1 MARKSRSGGGGIPCY
16 STSCP
21 SRPPFP
27 PRAMGCAA
35 SGDRAE
41 RRGRGRALGHGEAST
56 TGVLVER
63 QNNGQ
68 EAVSAAAAGRRR
80 GCKVAP
86 EPKEEEEDT
95 AAALAMP
102 GSPSFRI
109 YCQKSAAV
117 DALVA
122 DADGVDNDGPIRITE
137 TTQTIKRNDL
147 VVHGSNEFSKSEE
160 ASRWLKFRGL
170 AVVVAAVCSLFS
182 RHSSATPAPPHPPA
196 AKSHHRCASPAPAA
210 DATAAAAAR
219 AHP

>member
-1 MARKSRSGGGGIPCY
+1 MARMSRSGGGGIPCS

-21 SRPPFP
+21 SRPLSP

-35 SGDRAE
+35 SIDRAE
-41 RRGRGRALGHGEAST
+41 RRGRALGHGEAST

-86 EPKEEEEDT
+86 EPKEEEDT

-122 DADGVDNDGPIRITE
+122 DADGVDNDGPVRITE

-147 VVHGSNEFSKSEE
+147 VVHGSSEFSKSEE

-196 AKSHHRCASPAPAA
+196 AKSHHRCASPALAA
-210 DATAAAAAR
+210 DATSAAAAR
-219 AHP
+219 VHPYG